1 MSVKLVVLT
10 LLSLLAF
17 AGNSLLCRLAL
28 KETSIDPTT
37 FIMVRLVSGA
47 AVLWLVLVLQKRLR
61 HIEGSWLGAGA
72 LFAYAITF
80 ALAYA
85 AIPAGTGALL
95 LFAAIQI
102 SMILYGLTI
111 GERLSPVQGIGFAF
125 AVGGLVLLM
134 LPSLGAPPLLNAG
147 FMILSGLSWS
157 VYSLVGRK
165 ARDPVNATAGNF
177 IRAAPIALALF
188 AVMFTVSTPSLDGL
202 GVVYGLLSG
211 GITSGLGY
219 ILWYAALK
227 ELNVTHAATVQLSV
241 PVITAFGGALFL
253 GEAITQVL
261 VIASVAIVVGIAL
274 VVLVKKKPV
283 PAPAPEVEEG
293 DESAGDALLVE
304 AGPALAGETSER

>member
-10 LLSLLAF
+10 LLSLLVF
-17 AGNSLLCRLAL
+17 
-28 KETSIDPTT
+28 
-37 FIMVRLVSGA
+37 
-47 AVLWLVLVLQKRLR
+47 
-61 HIEGSWLGAGA
+61 
-72 LFAYAITF
+72 
-80 ALAYA
+80 
-85 AIPAGTGALL
+85 
-95 LFAAIQI
+95 
-102 SMILYGLTI
+102 
-111 GERLSPVQGIGFAF
+111 
-125 AVGGLVLLM
+125 
-134 LPSLGAPPLLNAG
+134 
-147 FMILSGLSWS
+147 
-157 VYSLVGRK
+157 
-165 ARDPVNATAGNF
+165 AGNF

-261 VIASVAIVVGIAL
+261 AIASVAIVVGIAL